1 MRAATPSFAKTSGL
15 VARALGMS
23 AEQLHASFRP
33 ATTADLPA
41 ILDVRRRVI
50 GDQLRWDDERYLR
63 WRYDFEGRRRGRNRC
78 LVVAQNGRLMGFIG
92 TEDVWLVRGEDAL
105 PALSLMDIMLDPA
118 LDGSGLGIWLNMAV
132 FDRHP
137 HVIEIGANPNS
148 IGLIRRL
155 YRILAIRNHFVSPV
169 NLGRYVRT
177 RLKLGAASTLLAG
190 PVNLGVRTMMWATS
204 RRAPYTWGFA
214 PIRRFDE
221 SVHDLFD
228 RRWNPAEVTFARTSS
243 YLNWRL
249 FENPRAIYEV
259 MGAYRSGRLIGYMA
273 FQVTT
278 RYDGLSEL
286 GVVDWLVDAE
296 YGARAF
302 RQLLLRG
309 RAEAL
314 RRNLDLMSV
323 TPLHRASERLLPA
336 LGFIRQ
342 THEFNTVGVRF
353 REPLAW
359 PELHDP
365 SRWFLTEANT
375 DRDGLAGGP
384 SE

>member
-1 MRAATPSFAKTSGL
+1 MRTSTPSFAKTSGL

-23 AEQLHASFRP
+23 AGQLYDSFRA
-33 ATTADLPA
+33 ATAADLPS
-41 ILDVRRRVI
+41 ILGVRRQVI

-63 WRYDFEGRRRGRNRC
+63 WRYDFDGRRRGRNRC
-78 LVVAQNGRLMGFIG
+78 LVVAKDGRLLGFIG
-92 TEDVWLVRGEDAL
+92 TEDVWLVRGQDAL

-118 LDGSGLGIWLNMAV
+118 FDGSGLGIWLNMAIFEQYPQV
-132 FDRHP
+132 F
-137 HVIEIGANPNS
+137 EIGANPNS

-169 NLGRYVRT
+169 NLSRYVRT
-177 RLKLGAASTLLAG
+177 RLKLGAASTLLAR
-190 PVNLGVRTMMWATS
+190 PVNLGVRAMQWATS
-204 RRAPYTWGFA
+204 RRAPFTWGFA

-228 RRWNPAEVTFARTSS
+228 RRWNPGEVTFARTSS

-249 FENPRAIYEV
+249 FENPRANYEV
-259 MGAYRSGRLIGYMA
+259 IGAYRSGRLIGYMA

-286 GVVDWLVDAE
+286 AVIDWLVDAE

-309 RAEAL
+309 RAEAV

-323 TPLHRASERLLPA
+323 TPLHHATEKLLPA

-353 REPLAW
+353 REPLPW

-365 SRWFLTEANT
+365 ASWFLTEANT
-375 DRDGLAGGP
+375 DRDGLTGGP
-384 SE
+384 AE